1 MRTCCCATEI
11 RNIGKKFEKLNVILT
26 EQIVNSFDGSAVNIN
41 EVLKYPLFPEPI
53 SPAHGDGQKEN

>member
-1 MRTCCCATEI
+1 MRTCYCATEI
-11 RNIGKKFEKLNVILT
+11 RKIGKKFEKLNVILT

-41 EVLKYPLFPEPI
+41 EVLKYPLSPESI